1 VLTGSGNAVVDLIK
15 HAPSPAAVRITGN
28 RESHHFGVRA
38 LGTEDDLVVTLRPY
52 HGIRPLDW
60 SGAKSTG
67 FEVTATGPWRIEV
80 LPLSAVPRFSTSFK
94 GKGDAVVQFAG
105 DGSLAKI
112 TGNDTRQYFYV
123 GAFGPQGTESLVNTT
138 EPYSGSCQI
147 SREAEFFEVRAIGSW
162 TITIE

>member
-1 VLTGSGNAVVDLIK
+1 
-15 HAPSPAAVRITGN
+15 
-28 RESHHFGVRA
+28 
-38 LGTEDDLVVTLRPY
+38 
-52 HGIRPLDW
+52 
-60 SGAKSTG
+60 
-67 FEVTATGPWRIEV
+67 V